1 MEQVVLQRQVSF
13 LQQEKEQLKMLLASH
28 ASICTLAHD
37 KPHSSDTF
45 QSRELLPSRIS
56 IAIKHEP
63 LDDVS
68 GSESLALQHADM
80 QWN

>member
-13 LQQEKEQLKMLLASH
+13 LQQEKEQLKTLLASH
-28 ASICTLAHD
+28 ASICTLAQD
-37 KPHSSDTF
+37 KPHSLDTF
-45 QSRELLPSRIS
+45 LSRELLPSRIS
-56 IAIKHEP
+56 IAIKQEP

-68 GSESLALQHADM
+68 GTESLALQHTDV